1 MWNIYIGSI
10 DKNFRHAYSG
20 FWPRGWGFE
29 CISVKKEN
37 LTKIF
42 FTEYEKNFKTFVKN
56 DIC

>member
-1 MWNIYIGSI
+1 MLIVDCGQ
-10 DKNFRHAYSG
+10 G
-20 FWPRGWGFE
+20 GGGFE